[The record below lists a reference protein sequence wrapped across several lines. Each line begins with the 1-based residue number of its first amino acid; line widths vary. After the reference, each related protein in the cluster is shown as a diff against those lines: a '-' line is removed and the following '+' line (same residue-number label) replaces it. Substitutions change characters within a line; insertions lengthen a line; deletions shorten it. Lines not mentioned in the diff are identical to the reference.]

1 MKNQEQLLQERAQ
14 IMNLIKECKQRL
26 GGDYKFEDEY
36 HELMNAKR
44 QNTAELK
51 NFNTYVLIK

>member
-1 MKNQEQLLQERAQ
+1 
-14 IMNLIKECKQRL
+14 MNLIKECKQRL